1 MLITGATVKGDGTRC
16 VLSVGAGHSG
26 VLDFQRRDVGKW
38 EAEAAVNAVPGNL
51 DSKQESEMIFLT
63 LIMVKRY

>member
-1 MLITGATVKGDGTRC
+1 M
-16 VLSVGAGHSG
+16 LSVGTGHSE
-26 VLDFQRRDVGKW
+26 VLDFQRRDDGKW
-38 EAEAAVNAVPGNL
+38 EAEAAVNAVPENL

>member
-16 VLSVGAGHSG
+16 VLSGAGHSG